1 VPYPGPA
8 ILWPPTNTLIHP
20 DPETGWLP
28 GALCPRCG
36 RDAMAAIVL
45 HQRGARL
52 VALTCTDVDCTAA
65 ASPAVPF

>member
-1 VPYPGPA
+1 
-8 ILWPPTNTLIHP
+8 
-20 DPETGWLP
+20 
-28 GALCPRCG
+28 
-36 RDAMAAIVL
+36 MAAIVL